1 MSSLV
6 SPRFY
11 TEPRSR
17 TWSIFLGILLLIAGV
32 LSITVPHVAG
42 IAAGLFFGWLVLCAG
57 ILHLIYAWS
66 GHGRTGHVFWQTL
79 VGVAYVLAGLYMLFF
94 PVRSMV
100 ALALVLA
107 FYIAVA
113 GVLDIIEFAFLRPL
127 HGAGWFLV
135 DGIVS
140 LILAGLIFV
149 HWPTNSFF
157 IVGVLVGVSLIF
169 SGIARLSLPLH
180 IQPRGT
186 LESHMRPAA

>member
-1 MSSLV
+1 MSSFV

-17 TWSIFLGILLLIAGV
+17 AWSIFLGILLLIAGV
-32 LSITVPHVAG
+32 LSIAVPPVAG
-42 IAAGLFFGWLVLCAG
+42 IAASLFFGWLVLCAG

-66 GHGRTGHVFWQTL
+66 GHGRAGHVFWQTL
-79 VGVAYVLAGLYMLFF
+79 VGVAYVVAGLYMLFF

-107 FYIAVA
+107 FYIAVV
-113 GVLDIIEFAFLRPL
+113 GVLDIIEFISLRGL
-127 HGAGWFLV
+127 RGAGWFLV